1 MRILI
6 DTNIL
11 LDAIIGREPFFP
23 AADAILKRCAEKKIS
38 GVMAAH
44 SVPNMFF
51 ILRHTYSEEERRM
64 ILLNLCD
71 ILSVESIN
79 KKRIISALKQNDFND
94 FEDCLQS
101 ECAISAK
108 VDYIITRNKADFAES
123 PIPCLTAA
131 EFLEKYPEK

>member
-23 AADAILKRCAEKKIS
+23 AADAILKCCAEKKIA

-44 SVPNMFF
+44 SIPNMFF
-51 ILRHTYSEEERRM
+51 ILRHAYSEEDRRS

-79 KKRIISALKQNDFND
+79 RKRIVSALRQKDFKD

-108 VDYIITRNKADFAES
+108 VDCIVTRNKEDFAKS
-123 PIPCLTAA
+123 PVPCLTAA
-131 EFLEKYPEK
+131 EFLEKYFRS